1 METKIIGNKIA
12 EARKQLNMS
21 QAQLAERLFIS
32 PQAVGKWE
40 RGESM
45 PDITTFGR
53 MAKILGVDLNYFS
66 ANGDQETDGKLAA
79 YDEKLANGQ
88 QAANG
93 IQPEPGWMKH
103 DLSPELTTTTAS
115 GTAPG
120 PASGTGLVPGSDPHR
135 ILGSAPDPTSGADP
149 VPASGAS
156 PQPAPGKALNSA
168 RDNKK
173 RPVRNMSTNTWKD
186 VDFSGLNNIR
196 ETVNA
201 ANFQNCKFLDSDLKG
216 LVWKNDVLHHCD
228 FSRSS
233 LNLCRFQGSN
243 LEGTRFNG
251 CSLVEADF
259 SSSTINKCNFEG
271 ADLTK
276 AFFNFSTISGIRVQD
291 ALWSGT
297 AFKDSQIE
305 DIIFEGNLENC
316 HFEKCGFKRVEF
328 RNARL
333 INTFFKYNNNL
344 KKAVFTNCKVDSLTY
359 AFLKSD
365 KANVEG
371 LTLIEDK

>member
-115 GTAPG
+115 
-120 PASGTGLVPGSDPHR
+120 
-135 ILGSAPDPTSGADP
+135 
-149 VPASGAS
+149 
-156 PQPAPGKALNSA
+156 GKALNSA

>member
-1 METKIIGNKIA
+1 MEIKIIGNKIA

-66 ANGDQETDGKLAA
+66 ANGEQDTNVQLTA
-79 YDEKLANGQ
+79 YGEKLANGQ

-93 IQPEPGWMKH
+93 VQPETGGMMQDP
-103 DLSPELTTTTAS
+103 SPEHTATALS
-115 GTAPG
+115 GSAPA
-120 PASGTGLVPGSDPHR
+120 PASGTGLDPD
-135 ILGSAPDPTSGADP
+135 SALT
-149 VPASGAS
+149 
-156 PQPAPGKALNSA
+156 SA

-201 ANFQNCKFLDSDLKG
+201 ANFRNCKFLDSDLKG

-228 FSRSS
+228 FSRSK

-243 LEGTRFNG
+243 LDGTRFNG
-251 CSLVEADF
+251 CFLVEADF

-271 ADLTK
+271 ANLTK

-305 DIIFEGNLENC
+305 DVIFEGNLENC

-344 KKAVFTNCKVDSLTY
+344 KKVLFTNCKVDSLTY

>member
-53 MAKILGVDLNYFS
+53 MARILGVDLNYFS
-66 ANGDQETDGKLAA
+66 AN
-79 YDEKLANGQ
+79 DEKLANGQ

-93 IQPEPGWMKH
+93 IQPETGWMKH
-103 DLSPELTTTTAS
+103 DLSPELTSTTASGTAPGSAS

-120 PASGTGLVPGSDPHR
+120 PASGTASGPASGTGLAPGSDPHR
-135 ILGSAPDPTSGADP
+135 ISGSAPDPTSSE
-149 VPASGAS
+149 VP
-156 PQPAPGKALNSA
+156 NSA

-201 ANFQNCKFLDSDLKG
+201 ANFRNCKFLDSDMKG
-216 LVWKNDVLHHCD
+216 LVWKNDVLHRCD

-291 ALWSGT
+291 VLWSGT

-305 DIIFEGNLENC
+305 DVIFEGNLENC

-328 RNARL
+328 RNTRL

-344 KKAVFTNCKVDSLTY
+344 KKAIFTNCEVDSLTY